1 MLKTMV
7 ALMLG
12 QWGMKVLN
20 YYLQHDAIINSI
32 VFLYGVYLVSAH
44 YNYRKIS
51 EKIFAQ
57 LPKPGKKKNSRSKI
71 EIDIAKAI
79 SSGRNFPYVAGNISL
94 FPKKVSVEAVKGY
107 LLKDKKWMDAVK
119 GKEIHFAE

>member
-1 MLKTMV
+1 
-7 ALMLG
+7 MLG
-12 QWGMKVLN
+12 QWGLKVLN
-20 YYLQHDAIINSI
+20 FYLQNDAIINSL

-57 LPKPGKKKNSRSKI
+57 LPRPGKKKNNHSKI

-79 SSGRNFPYVAGNISL
+79 SQGRNFPYVAGSISL
-94 FPKKVSVEAVKGY
+94 FPQKVSVEAVKEY
-107 LLKDKKWMDAVK
+107 LLKDKKWNDAVK
-119 GKEIHFAE
+119 GKEINFLE